1 MQKMIEPNAAM
12 HQVKA
17 KAAMKDVASKVK
29 DFIHQFPT
37 LAPEVQREFDLAY
50 ELVMVKTQPAVF
62 KPEKPTLNTEDL

>member
-1 MQKMIEPNAAM
+1 M

-17 KAAMKDVASKVK
+17 KAAMKDAALKVK

-50 ELVMVKTQPAVF
+50 ELVMVKTPAVS
-62 KPEKPTLNTEDL
+62 KPEKPTLNMEDL